1 MTITVYRRRFPV
13 DGGPVSL
20 SFVPFDRRPRYTLV
34 VGDRVH
40 ESVFEEID
48 IVAPAEAKLN
58 RITNRLS
65 CHTRV
70 RVEAPPVRGLVF
82 FHPHLIDAS
91 ASEGPPHYEDLA
103 TLVHCVRRKRNVIPA
118 P

>member
-65 CHTRV
+65 CLSRMGRIRLTAEQVYEKAALNEVGFRIAY
-70 RVEAPPVRGLVF
+70 EPPLEPYPSR
-82 FHPHLIDAS
+82 
-91 ASEGPPHYEDLA
+91 
-103 TLVHCVRRKRNVIPA
+103 
-118 P
+118 